1 MRASFSCGPGST
13 RLTPSIFLSARR
25 TARLQEAQVSPSTGM
40 MTFDSP
46 TAALAACGALPAA
59 LAGTTATIPRAE
71 AAIRTTRRWLMA
83 LPRSCTLAST
93 NESGMVPQAGRSSR
107 LDLDAGKNRLLQRLV
122 EGMVGERIV
131 ERLRVAPRFHQAVR
145 LELGQVLRD
154 RGHGHTENLGDVADA
169 DLLHL
174 GEQPGDAQAGRT
186 SGDREPRR
194 ELVNLGRELHL
205 LAQLGD
211 VLRSQRGSHAF
222 HGSTLTIAHASVSR
236 SSASCA
242 GWR

>member
-25 TARLQEAQVSPSTGM
+25 TTRLQEAQVSPSTGM

-46 TAALAACGALPAA
+46 AAALAACGGLPAA
-59 LAGTTATIPRAE
+59 LAGTTATMPRAE
-71 AAIRTTRRWLMA
+71 AAIRTTRRLFMA
-83 LPRSCTLAST
+83 LPRSRTLASA
-93 NESGMVPQAGRSSR
+93 NVRSGVAQARPSSR
-107 LDLDAGKNRLLQRLV
+107 LDLNAGKDRLLQRLV

-131 ERLRVAPRFHQAVR
+131 ERLRVASRFDQAVR
-145 LELGQVLRD
+145 FELGEMLRH
-154 RGHGHTENLGDVADA
+154 RGHGHAEDLGDIADA

-174 GEQPGDAQAGRT
+174 GEQPGDAQSGRT
-186 SGDREPRR
+186 AGDREPRG
-194 ELVNLGRELHL
+194 ELVDVGRELHL

-211 VLRSQRGSHAF
+211 VLRSQSRSHAF
-222 HGSTLTIAHASVSR
+222 HGSTLAIAHASVSR